1 MNRPHGQYIN
11 KGLHLSLCMRSR
23 RAIPVVDKLHVAAR
37 QKWKCANCK
46 NTLTEFFEID
56 HILAIA
62 LGGDEDTLT
71 NLQALCSDCHR
82 HKTLFDIRK
91 VHKLR
96 KGVHLCVICT
106 THTPSIRYYS
116 ISVQ

>member
-37 QKWKCANCK
+37 QQWKCANCK

-96 KGVHLCVICT
+96 KGGHSRVICT